1 MNMIDR
7 LNELVDKIREHLAAG
22 GGILDDSDHDMMM
35 EIIEMAIADGQF
47 EEDNAELW
55 KAIQRAERA
64 MQDWNDEE
72 YPYLPDVVH
81 GMFPDGIDDGEDFYD
96 ED

>member
-1 MNMIDR
+1 MNIIDR

-55 KAIQRAERA
+55 KAIQRAEKA
-64 MQDWNDEE
+64 MQDWDDEE
-72 YPYLPDVVH
+72 HPSAGDLLSD
-81 GMFPDGIDDGEDFYD
+81 MFPEGTDDGFYD

>member
-7 LNELVDKIREHLAAG
+7 LNEIVDKIREHLAAG
-22 GGILDDSDHDMMM
+22 GGILDDSDHDRMMA
-35 EIIEMAIADGQF
+35 IIEEAIADAQW
-47 EEDNAELW
+47 EEDNAKLW
-55 KAIQRAERA
+55 KAIQRAKKA

-72 YPYLPDVVH
+72 YPSAEDVSSD
-81 GMFPDGIDDGEDFYD
+81 MFPDGTDDGFYD